1 MARVFCLVL
10 NMRVLDSFE
19 ARLLEHMAQMS
30 ALGFDGF
37 DGFDLGTDKINKHAA
52 VQQSISLLMLPAPLS
67 RLEPL
72 AFRRLSFL
80 SE

>member
-10 NMRVLDSFE
+10 NMCVLDSFE

-30 ALGFDGF
+30 ALGF

-72 AFRRLSFL
+72 VFLRLSFL